1 MKDRPNPLNET
12 AGYFLE
18 HSIAHK
24 QSIWTRRKTET
35 KGNKEQFRYKHAKP
49 QFKGPCLLHSHS
61 MTVSKTLPTVPRFL
75 PRYSGSNSSFHEK
88 KDYEAKGMTD
98 HEMLQQLEYHQSTWI
113 SLLLQHIEQST
124 MTMEVGL
131 HLLPP
136 SSMHKAEVALQHP
149 SGEASQ
155 LPASPARKL
164 RYKHASHLQSLCSQ
178 QIWEEKAEGSVL
190 VLCPK
195 TSHIG
200 CRQKICLPFHIQLT
214 HWKNPN
220 QCKPSA
226 LLWLTGFVPR
236 SLKSHNMPL
245 TVRVLWVTFSAT
257 ETACWE

>member
-35 KGNKEQFRYKHAKP
+35 KGNKEQFRYKP

-88 KDYEAKGMTD
+88 KIMRLRAWQIMRCFNSWSITRAPEF
-98 HEMLQQLEYHQSTWI
+98 
-113 SLLLQHIEQST
+113 LLLQHIEQCT

-136 SSMHKAEVALQHP
+136 SSMHKAEVALRHP

-195 TSHIG
+195 TSHVG

-214 HWKNPN
+214 H
-220 QCKPSA
+220 
-226 LLWLTGFVPR
+226 
-236 SLKSHNMPL
+236 
-245 TVRVLWVTFSAT
+245 
-257 ETACWE
+257 